1 MEDERGLIARIAD
14 GDRDAWGRLFQC
26 YAGRIYRYALTMIHE
41 QALAEEVVQET
52 MLAIWKGAKGFRGSS
67 KPSTWILG
75 IARHKAL
82 DKLRSE
88 RQSAKAQ
95 AQEGQVELDLEI
107 EPEREVAQQLLGER
121 VRAAL
126 AKLPEEHREAVI
138 LAFYH
143 GLSYQEIAEL
153 MGCPA
158 GTVKS
163 RMFYAKER
171 LRALLE
177 LEEERWPSA

>member
-1 MEDERGLIARIAD
+1 MGDEHERGLIARIAD

-26 YAGRIYRYALTMIHE
+26 YAGRIYRYALMMVRE

-52 MLAIWKGAKGFRGSS
+52 MLAIWKGARAFRGEG

-82 DKLRSE
+82 DKLRRE
-88 RQSAKAQ
+88 QRSAEAQ
-95 AQEGQVELDLEI
+95 AEQDEPAFEL
-107 EPEREVAQQLLGER
+107 EPEQEARRELLRER
-121 VRAAL
+121 VRGAL
-126 AKLPEEHREAVI
+126 ERLEPEHRETVV

-143 GLSYQEIAEL
+143 GLSYKEIAEL
-153 MGCPA
+153 MGCPQ

-177 LEEERWPSA
+177 EERWPSA

>member
-14 GDRDAWGRLFQC
+14 GDRDAWGKLFQG
-26 YAGRIYRYALTMIHE
+26 YAGRIYRYASTMIRE

-52 MLAIWKGAKGFRGSS
+52 MLAIWKGASAFRGDG

-88 RQSAKAQ
+88 RQSAKLQ
-95 AQEGQVELDLEI
+95 AEHDEPDAAS
-107 EPEREVAQQLLGER
+107 EPEREVAQQLLQER

-126 AKLPEEHREAVI
+126 EELPVEHRETVV
-138 LAFYH
+138 LAFYQ
-143 GLSYQEIAEL
+143 GLSYKEIAEL
-153 MGCPA
+153 MGCPE

-163 RMFYAKER
+163 RMFYAKEH
-171 LRALLE
+171 LKALLM
-177 LEEERWPSA
+177 EER

>member
-1 MEDERGLIARIAD
+1 MGDEHEWELIARIAD
-14 GDRDAWGRLFQC
+14 GDRDAWGKLFQA
-26 YAGRIYRYALTMIHE
+26 YAGRIYRYALTMVRE

-52 MLAIWKGAKGFRGSS
+52 MLAVWKGAKAFRGEG

-82 DKLRSE
+82 DKLRQE
-88 RQSAKAQ
+88 QQSAKAQ
-95 AQEGQVELDLEI
+95 AEQAEPDTAV
-107 EPEREVAQQLLGER
+107 EPEQEAAQQLLGER

-126 AKLPEEHREAVI
+126 EKLPEEQRETVV

-143 GLSYQEIAEL
+143 GLSYQEIGEL
-153 MGCPA
+153 MGCPE

-163 RMFYAKER
+163 RMFYAKEQ
-171 LRALLE
+171 LRALLK
-177 LEEERWPSA
+177 EERWPSA